1 MSIVSMCI
9 FGCYYI
15 RSIGKAGGTPLNFA
29 TIHWLL
35 LKRCSNKSIALLN
48 LQIWWTPS
56 AFSHLKKLLPQSPV
70 SCCMQKHWILT
81 VKLTY
86 SAHTNLF
93 QPSFSHQKALNM
105 LVMYNLVG
113 GAHGAVHC
121 ATIYWYEYGF
131 CLIHTPTLETKYTI
145 CAGYEKRCARK
156 NLRSVYISLCILH
169 IIAYIERVRKS
180 EWSLPF
186 AWCNDV
192 CTVNVCMRTC
202 VCVCVYE
209 RERVCVYW
217 FPFSNFYGIF
227 TRHTTKNMWFSRWTI
242 EQKP

>member
-15 RSIGKAGGTPLNFA
+15 RSIGKAGGTLLNFA

-121 ATIYWYEYGF
+121 ATVYRYEYGC

-145 CAGYEKRCARK
+145 CAGYEKKMRSQKCA
-156 NLRSVYISLCILH
+156 LSLHFVVYFTYHCVH
-169 IIAYIERVRKS
+169 REYVN
-180 EWSLPF
+180 P
-186 AWCNDV
+186 NDHYHLLMYALWMCV
-192 CTVNVCMRTC
+192 CKR
-202 VCVCVYE
+202 VCVCVWE
-209 RERVCVYW
+209 CVYW